1 MRDPRSTSQGSN
13 MPPFPWLYEWKTDV
27 AALPSKI
34 AVQRMIGVP
43 FAPMTPGEIAQS
55 VKDQS
60 EAVARELRKEGNF
73 IEPDRE
79 IVALI
84 AYLQQLGKYDVV
96 KNKLAAKP

>member
-1 MRDPRSTSQGSN
+1 
-13 MPPFPWLYEWKTDV
+13 
-27 AALPSKI
+27 
-34 AVQRMIGVP
+34 MIGVP
-43 FAPMTPGEIAQS
+43 FAPMTAAEIEKS

-60 EAVARELRKEGNF
+60 ETIAKDLRKEGNY

-96 KNKLAAKP
+96 KNKTTARP

>member
-1 MRDPRSTSQGSN
+1 
-13 MPPFPWLYEWKTDV
+13 
-27 AALPSKI
+27 
-34 AVQRMIGVP
+34 
-43 FAPMTPGEIAQS
+43 MTPAEIEKS

-60 EAVARELRKEGNF
+60 EAVARDLRKEGNY

-96 KNKLAAKP
+96 KTRVASTPKILSPE